1 MGSLITKGSA
11 GTFCACAISLVAMPS
26 QASDTI
32 ESIGL
37 HIDIPEIARLPETY
51 DIPWVYERPLRLPR
65 LTGPVVNGLPE
76 GGDFG
81 EPVGVS
87 VLAVPSVGSPDLGSS
102 TAVPA
107 PGAVG
112 LVGVAAIAGLRR
124 RRR

>member
-1 MGSLITKGSA
+1 MGSLITKRSA
-11 GTFCACAISLVAMPS
+11 GTICACAISLVAMPS

-37 HIDIPEIARLPETY
+37 HIDIPEIARVPETFEV
-51 DIPWVYERPLRLPR
+51 PWVYERPMRMPR
-65 LTGPVVNGLPE
+65 LTGPFMNGLPE
-76 GGDFG
+76 GNDFG
-81 EPVGVS
+81 QPVGTTA
-87 VLAVPSVGSPDLGSS
+87 LIVPSVGAPDLGST

-112 LVGVAAIAGLRR
+112 LVGVAALAGLRR

>member
-1 MGSLITKGSA
+1 MGSLITKRFA
-11 GTFCACAISLVAMPS
+11 GTICACAISLVAMPS

-37 HIDIPEIARLPETY
+37 HIDIPEIARLPENHEL
-51 DIPWVYERPLRLPR
+51 PWVYERPSRVPR
-65 LTGPVVNGLPE
+65 LVGPVAQNLPE

-81 EPVGVS
+81 DPVGLS
-87 VLAVPSVGSPDLGSS
+87 SLGGPSVGTTDLGST

-112 LVGVAAIAGLRR
+112 LVGVAAVAGLRR